1 MTDSGDVEAAHVTC
15 LASGVGDNRSQWL
28 QRADPFADTSGVE
41 VVSRGP
47 TVIVRPSWRSA
58 ELSQAV
64 AYRCLL
70 VAVMVGPS
78 SLSFT
83 IAGRG
88 SDWTRDPV
96 IRLVDAPLFVI
107 AALLLVPV
115 LRRASSAVA
124 CLIASRRTVAPIEL
138 AFLALTLMVAWVG
151 LSWAMNPRAIGAL
164 MVLRLIA
171 VLAIVDL
178 INRSTVTQLGMVI
191 KTMVGLVVFESLLCV
206 AQLIV
211 DGQVGFGVL
220 GELADP
226 FNRTGPWRAPTG
238 TSYYPYPLSA
248 VALLT
253 LGLGLWAVDR
263 GFIGRRWAFASAV
276 AAGVLVGSG
285 YSVVGAAIV
294 AAIAV
299 AFLVRRV
306 SFRRVRFR
314 CSAGIALV
322 MFVVAFGVTA
332 GALDEGWRWKGERS
346 ASTDA
351 AVASSGRSGQLEV
364 GLAMAKRWPVL
375 GIGAGNFAVVREA
388 HHEFDA
394 VSPDAQITHSMPV
407 LLAVEAGFP
416 ALGLFGLSLGLL
428 AWRRLRNV
436 AVIGASMSGYVV
448 GDLMHWYSGFGLLFL
463 GVWLGFLMVS
473 PDDASARWPR
483 PALWTS

>member
-1 MTDSGDVEAAHVTC
+1 M
-15 LASGVGDNRSQWL
+15 
-28 QRADPFADTSGVE
+28 E

-47 TVIVRPSWRSA
+47 ASIVRPSLRTA
-58 ELSQAV
+58 ELLWAV

-70 VAVMVGPS
+70 VAIVLGPS

-107 AALLLVPV
+107 AALLMVPV
-115 LRRASSAVA
+115 LRRATSAFA
-124 CLIASRRTVAPIEL
+124 CLMVRRRTVSSIEL
-138 AFLALTLMVAWVG
+138 AFLALTLMVAWAV
-151 LSWAMNPRAIGAL
+151 LSWAMHPRAIGGL
-164 MVLRLIA
+164 LVVRLIA
-171 VLAIVDL
+171 VLGIVDL
-178 INRSTVTQLGMVI
+178 INRSTVAQLAVVI
-191 KTMVGLVVFESLLCV
+191 KAMVGLVVFEALLCV

-211 DGQVGFGVL
+211 DGPVGFGVL

-253 LGLGLWAVDR
+253 LGLVLWAVDR
-263 GFIGRRWAFASAV
+263 RFIGRWWAFAGAA
-276 AAGVLVGSG
+276 AAGVIVGTG
-285 YSVVGAAIV
+285 YSVVGAAI
-294 AAIAV
+294 AGAIVV
-299 AFLVRRV
+299 AFVVRRV
-306 SFRRVRFR
+306 PSRGVRFCCR
-314 CSAGIALV
+314 AGIALV
-322 MFVVAFGVTA
+322 MFLAAFAVTA

-351 AVASSGRSGQLEV
+351 GVASSGRSGQLEV

-394 VSPDAQITHSMPV
+394 VSADAQITHSMPV

-416 ALGLFGLSLGLL
+416 ALGLFALSLGLL
-428 AWRRLRNV
+428 AWRRLRTV
-436 AVIGASMSGYVV
+436 AVVGASLSGYVV

-473 PDDASARWPR
+473 PDDTYDS
-483 PALWTS
+483 

>member
-1 MTDSGDVEAAHVTC
+1 M
-15 LASGVGDNRSQWL
+15 
-28 QRADPFADTSGVE
+28 
-41 VVSRGP
+41 
-47 TVIVRPSWRSA
+47 VRPAWRSA
-58 ELSQAV
+58 ELTRAV

-70 VAVMVGPS
+70 VAVVLGPS

-124 CLIASRRTVAPIEL
+124 CLADRRRRVATIEL
-138 AFLALTLMVAWVG
+138 AFLALTLMVVWVG
-151 LSWAMNPRAIGAL
+151 LAWAMHPRAIGGL
-164 MVLRLIA
+164 MILRLIA
-171 VLAIVDL
+171 VLGIVDL
-178 INRSTVTQLGMVI
+178 INGSTVVQLGVVI
-191 KTMVGLVVFESLLCV
+191 RTMVGLVVFEACLCA
-206 AQLIV
+206 AQLMV

-253 LGLGLWAVDR
+253 LGLVLWAVDR
-263 GFIGRRWAFASAV
+263 GFVGRRWAFAGAGS
-276 AAGVLVGSG
+276 AGVLVGTG
-285 YSVVGAAIV
+285 YSVVGAAIG
-294 AAIAV
+294 AAIVV

-306 SFRRVRFR
+306 PSGGVRFR

-322 MFVVAFGVTA
+322 MFVGALGVTA

-351 AVASSGRSGQLEV
+351 AVASSGRRGQLEV

-436 AVIGASMSGYVV
+436 AVIGASLSGYVV

-473 PDDASARWPR
+473 SDAA
-483 PALWTS
+483 

>member
-1 MTDSGDVEAAHVTC
+1 M
-15 LASGVGDNRSQWL
+15 
-28 QRADPFADTSGVE
+28 
-41 VVSRGP
+41 SRGP
-47 TVIVRPSWRSA
+47 ALIVRPSLRAAGLLW
-58 ELSQAV
+58 AV

-70 VAVMVGPS
+70 VAIAFGPS

-96 IRLVDAPLFVI
+96 VRLVDAPLFVI

-115 LRRASSAVA
+115 LRRASSVFV
-124 CLIASRRTVAPIEL
+124 CLTVRRRTVAPIEL

-151 LSWAMNPRAIGAL
+151 LSWMLHPRAIGGL
-164 MVLRLIA
+164 MVVRLIA
-171 VLAIVDL
+171 VLGIVDL
-178 INRSTVTQLGMVI
+178 INRSTVAQLGVVV
-191 KTMVGLVVFESLLCV
+191 KTMVGLVVFEALLCV
-206 AQLIV
+206 AQLLV
-211 DGQVGFGVL
+211 DGPVGFGVL

-248 VALLT
+248 LAVLT
-253 LGLGLWAVDR
+253 LGLVLWAVDR
-263 GFIGRRWAFASAV
+263 GFIGRWWSYAGAG
-276 AAGVLVGSG
+276 AAGVLVGTG

-294 AAIAV
+294 AAIVV
-299 AFLVRRV
+299 AFVVRRV
-306 SFRRVRFR
+306 PLRGARF
-314 CSAGIALV
+314 CCCAGIALAV
-322 MFVVAFGVTA
+322 FLAAFTVTA

-351 AVASSGRSGQLEV
+351 AVASSGRSGQLSV

-375 GIGAGNFAVVREA
+375 VIGAGNFALVREA
-388 HHEFDA
+388 HHEFDE
-394 VSPDAQITHSMPV
+394 VSSDAQITHSMPI

-416 ALGLFGLSLGLL
+416 ALGLFALSLGLL
-428 AWRRLRNV
+428 AWRRLRTV
-436 AVIGASMSGYVV
+436 AVVGASLSGYVV

-473 PDDASARWPR
+473 PDDTYDS
-483 PALWTS
+483 